1 MRTAS
6 VCSIFIFA
14 LAPVLI
20 PVVAADD
27 PATANLDTVVVTAT
41 RTDQPRAL
49 TGESMS
55 VITAADLRASQIVLV
70 TDALAQTPGL
80 TIVRNGGVGQTT
92 SIGMRGALT
101 GQTLMLIDGVRINDP
116 SAPDGSA
123 ILADLLVNNVER
135 IEVLRGPQST
145 LYGSDAIGGVVNI
158 LSQRGGAGAGQLGAS
173 AEAGSLASYRGN
185 ITAHGTDG
193 AVEYGAAV
201 NYYRT
206 AGISAADAR
215 DGNTE
220 ADSYRNV
227 GATGNIRWQLGEG
240 LSLDVRGYYAKARS
254 AFDGYPP
261 PDYSFQDTLEYGDDR
276 LLAGYLGL
284 NVRSFAG
291 RLQNRIAVTGTSS
304 ERKNF
309 DPTLA
314 LAEEFFATGEAQRFE
329 YQGIVDARNSDQLSF
344 GAETQHTKLTTGA
357 PSSFDPNP
365 LPTRGDTRVNG
376 YYLQYQTTIVP
387 QLTLTGGLRR
397 DTDSDFGAHNSLK
410 FAAAWKLRDGATL
423 LRANYG
429 DGFKAPSLY
438 QLFSEYSN
446 PVARLAPE
454 SARGWEAGLD
464 QRFHDDRASASLTL
478 FERRTNDQID
488 FYSCYGVDSPA
499 CAVRPY
505 GYYDNINRSRARGVE
520 LEVTAQLSTTVMLAG
535 NITYLEAIDLTT
547 QNDLARRPREMANL
561 RINWQASSKCSLGA
575 DLGYSGARF
584 DDSFESSSLPGYV
597 LVNGHAAFAV
607 NRQLQF
613 YARVENVL
621 DRRYQPVAGYGAL
634 PRTFAAG
641 LRAEL

>member
-6 VCSIFIFA
+6 VCSIFLFA
-14 LAPVLI
+14 LSPVLI

-49 TGESMS
+49 TGESIS
-55 VITAADLRASQIVLV
+55 VITAADLSSAQAVV
-70 TDALAQTPGL
+70 VADALAQTPGL
-80 TIVRNGGVGQTT
+80 TIVRNGGIGQTT

-101 GQTLMLIDGVRINDP
+101 GQTLMLIDGVRINNP

-158 LSQRGGAGAGQLGAS
+158 LSQRGGAKPGELGAS
-173 AEAGSLASYRGN
+173 AEAGSLASYRAN
-185 ITAHGTDG
+185 IAAHGTDG
-193 AVEYGAAV
+193 AIEYGAAV

-215 DGNTE
+215 DGNPE
-220 ADSYRNV
+220 ADGYRNV
-227 GATGNIRWQLGEG
+227 GATGNIRWQLGEAV
-240 LSLDVRGYYAKARS
+240 SIDARGYYVAART

-276 LLAGYLGL
+276 LLAVYLGL
-284 NVRSFAG
+284 NIRSFAG
-291 RLQNRIAVTGTSS
+291 RLQNRIAVTGSSS
-304 ERKNF
+304 ERRNF

-329 YQGIVDARNSDQLSF
+329 YQGTVDATKTEQFTF
-344 GAETQHTKLTTGA
+344 GAETQRTKLKTGA

-365 LPTRGDTRVNG
+365 LPTRGNTRVNG

-397 DTDSDFGAHNSLK
+397 DTDSDFGGHTSLK
-410 FAAAWKLRDGATL
+410 LAGAWQLPGGTTV

-438 QLFSEYSN
+438 QLFSEYSD
-446 PVARLAPE
+446 PLARLAPE
-454 SARGWEAGLD
+454 AAHGWEAGLD

-488 FYSCYGVDSPA
+488 FFSCYGVYSPA

-520 LEVTAQLSTTVMLAG
+520 LEVTAQLSTTVTLAG
-535 NITYLEAIDLTT
+535 NITYLEAIDLAT
-547 QNDLARRPREMANL
+547 QNDLARRPRQMANL

-584 DDSFESSSLPGYV
+584 DDSFESRPLPGYV
-597 LVNGHAAFAV
+597 LANGHAALAI

-613 YARVENVL
+613 YGRIENVL
-621 DRRYQPVAGYGAL
+621 DKRYQPVAGYGAL
-634 PRTFAAG
+634 PRTLAIG
-641 LRAEL
+641 LRAVL

>member
-6 VCSIFIFA
+6 VCSVFLFA
-14 LAPVLI
+14 LTPVLI

-27 PATANLDTVVVTAT
+27 LSTSNLDTVVVTAT
-41 RTDQPRAL
+41 RTEQPRAL

-55 VITAADLRASQIVLV
+55 VITAAELASAQTVAAA
-70 TDALAQTPGL
+70 DALARTPGL

-158 LSQRGGAGAGQLGAS
+158 LSQRGGARPGELGAS

-185 ITAHGTDG
+185 IAAHGTDG
-193 AVEYGAAV
+193 AMEYGAAV

-206 AGISAADAR
+206 AGISAAAAR
-215 DGNTE
+215 DGNPE
-220 ADSYRNV
+220 ADGYRNV
-227 GATGNIRWQLGEG
+227 GATGNIRWQLGEAV
-240 LSLDVRGYYAKARS
+240 SLDARGYYVDART

-261 PDYSFQDTLEYGDDR
+261 PDYSFQDTFEYGDDR
-276 LLAGYLGL
+276 LLAAYLGL
-284 NVRSFAG
+284 NIRSFAG

-304 ERKNF
+304 ERKNL
-309 DPTLA
+309 DPTLT

-329 YQGIVDARNSDQLSF
+329 YQGIVDTTSSDQLTF
-344 GAETQHTKLTTGA
+344 GAETQRTKLKTGA

-365 LPTRGDTRVNG
+365 VPTRGATRVNG
-376 YYLQYQTTIVP
+376 YYLQYQTTIVS
-387 QLTLTGGLRR
+387 QLTLTGGLRH
-397 DTDSDFGAHNSLK
+397 DADSDFGAHTSLK
-410 FAAAWKLRDGATL
+410 FAAAWKLRDGATV

-464 QRFHDDRASASLTL
+464 QRFHGDQASASLTV

-488 FYSCYGVDSPA
+488 FYSCYGAVSPA
-499 CAVRPY
+499 CDVRPY

-520 LEVTAQLSTTVMLAG
+520 LEVAAQLSAAVLVAG
-535 NITYLEAIDLTT
+535 NITYLEAIDLAS
-547 QNDLARRPREMANL
+547 QYDLARRPRQMANL
-561 RINWQASSKCSLGA
+561 RVDWQASSKCSLGA
-575 DLGYSGARF
+575 ELGYTGARF
-584 DDSFESSSLPGYV
+584 DDGYESMPLPGYA
-597 LVNGHAAFAV
+597 LLNGHAALAIT
-607 NRQLQF
+607 RQLQF

-621 DRRYQPVAGYGAL
+621 DKRYQPVAGYGAL

>member
-6 VCSIFIFA
+6 VCSMILFA

-20 PVVAADD
+20 PAVAADD

-55 VITAADLRASQIVLV
+55 VITAADLSTSQIVLV
-70 TDALAQTPGL
+70 ADALAQTPGL
-80 TIVRNGGVGQTT
+80 TIVRNGGIGQTT
-92 SIGMRGALT
+92 SLGMRGALT
-101 GQTLMLIDGVRINDP
+101 GQTLLLLDGVRINDP

-158 LSQRGGAGAGQLGAS
+158 LSRRGAAGAGELGAS
-173 AEAGSLASYRGN
+173 AEVGSLASYRGN
-185 ITAHGTDG
+185 IAAHGTDG
-193 AVEYGAAV
+193 AIEYGAAV

-215 DGNTE
+215 DANPE
-220 ADSYRNV
+220 ADGYRNI
-227 GATGNIRWQLGEG
+227 GATGNIRWQLAEAV
-240 LSLDVRGYYAKARS
+240 SLDARGYYVAARS

-276 LLAGYLGL
+276 LLAAYLGL

-304 ERKNF
+304 ERRNF
-309 DPTLA
+309 DPTLT

-329 YQGIVDARNSDQLSF
+329 YQGTVDATKTEQFTF
-344 GAETQHTKLTTGA
+344 GAETQRTKLKTGT
-357 PSSFDPNP
+357 PSSFDPHP

-387 QLTLTGGLRR
+387 QLTLTGGLRY
-397 DTDSDFGAHNSLK
+397 DTDSDFGAHSSLK
-410 FAAAWKLRDGATL
+410 LAAAWKLRDGATL

-464 QRFHDDRASASLTL
+464 QRFHDGRASASLTL
-478 FERRTNDQID
+478 FERRSSDQID
-488 FYSCYGVDSPA
+488 FYSCYGLVSPA
-499 CAVRPY
+499 CAVRPF

-520 LEVTAQLSTTVMLAG
+520 LEVTAQLSTSIMLAG
-535 NITYLEAIDLTT
+535 NITYLEAIDLAS
-547 QNDLARRPREMANL
+547 QFDLARRPRQMANL
-561 RINWQASSKCSLGA
+561 RINWQATSKCSLGA
-575 DLGYSGARF
+575 DLGYTGARF
-584 DDSFESSSLPGYV
+584 DDSFESSPLPGYV

-607 NRQLQF
+607 NRRLQF
-613 YARVENVL
+613 YARIDNVL
-621 DRRYQPVAGYGAL
+621 DQRYQPVAGYGAL
-634 PRTFAAG
+634 PRTFAIG
-641 LRAEL
+641 LRAGL

>member
-6 VCSIFIFA
+6 VCSILLLA

-27 PATANLDTVVVTAT
+27 LSTADLDTVVVTAT

-55 VITAADLRASQIVLV
+55 VISAADLSASQIVLV
-70 TDALAQTPGL
+70 ADALAQTPGL

-123 ILADLLVNNVER
+123 ILADLLVNSIER

-158 LSQRGGAGAGQLGAS
+158 LSRRGGASPGELGAS

-185 ITAHGTDG
+185 MSAHGTDG
-193 AVEYGAAV
+193 AIEYGAAV

-215 DGNTE
+215 DGNPE
-220 ADSYRNV
+220 ADGYRNV
-227 GATGNIRWQLGEG
+227 GATGNIRWQLGETV
-240 LSLDVRGYYAKARS
+240 SLDARGYYVEARS

-261 PDYSFQDTLEYGDDR
+261 PDYSFQDTPEYGDDQ
-276 LLAGYLGL
+276 LLAAYLGL

-291 RLQNRIAVTGTSS
+291 RLQNRIAVTATSS
-304 ERKNF
+304 ERRNF

-314 LAEEFFATGEAQRFE
+314 LAQEFFAIGEAQRFE
-329 YQGIVDARNSDQLSF
+329 YQGTVDATNTEQFTF
-344 GAETQHTKLTTGA
+344 GAETQRTKLKTGA

-387 QLTLTGGLRR
+387 QLTLTGGLRH
-397 DTDSDFGAHNSLK
+397 DTDSDFGAHTSLK
-410 FAAAWKLRDGATL
+410 LAAAWKLRDGATL

-464 QRFHDDRASASLTL
+464 QRFHGGRASASLTL
-478 FERRTNDQID
+478 FERRTKDQID
-488 FYSCYGVDSPA
+488 FYSCYGVVSPA

-520 LEVTAQLSTTVMLAG
+520 LEVTAQLSASVVLAG
-535 NITYLEAIDLTT
+535 NITYLEAIDLAS
-547 QNDLARRPREMANL
+547 QNDLARRPRQMANL
-561 RINWQASSKCSLGA
+561 RISWQASRRCSLGA
-575 DLGYSGARF
+575 DLGYTGARF
-584 DDSFESSSLPGYV
+584 DDAYQSSSLPGYV
-597 LVNGHAAFAV
+597 LANGHAALAIS
-607 NRQLQF
+607 RQLQF
-613 YARVENVL
+613 YARVDNVL
-621 DRRYQPVAGYGAL
+621 DKRYQPVAGYGAL